1 MGVKITDRKTKMEIE
16 NKKSDI
22 NKKIIFDSQTTQ
34 KTQQDNNRSLG
45 ELESQGVS
53 ISKPC
58 AGQYV
63 RIKPGLKLKDLIWV
77 NVAFYTDA
85 QTQKETQYI
94 ILGDEPEVDRKLQ
107 HTLQSIIKPCILVPY
122 QDNGGNESIWIVKQ
136 PGKGQTMMTTHSS
149 SIRAV
154 KGMLEGWRM
163 VWFKNL
169 KVGYCCEMPEDQD
182 AFEDYEFGKFSI
194 SDLINFAFGDDIVRT
209 LEHDLVKAFKGR
221 KN

>member
-1 MGVKITDRKTKMEIE
+1 MEKE
-16 NKKSDI
+16 KEESNTSEKL
-22 NKKIIFDSQTTQ
+22 IFDSSTTQ
-34 KTQQDNNRSLG
+34 KTLEDNNRTLG

-63 RIKPGLKLKDLIWV
+63 RIKPELKFEDLIWV

-94 ILGDEPEVDRKLQ
+94 IRGENSEVDRKLQ
-107 HTLQSIIKPCILVPY
+107 HILRAIIKPCILVPY

-136 PGKGQTMMTTHSS
+136 PGKGQTIMTSHSS

-154 KGMLEGWRM
+154 KGMLDGWRM

-169 KVGYCCEMPEDQD
+169 KVGYCCEKPDDQD
-182 AFEDYEFGKFSI
+182 AFEDYAFGKFSI
-194 SDLINFAFGDDIVRT
+194 SALINFAFGEDIVRT
-209 LEHDLVKAFKGR
+209 LDHDLVKAFKGR